1 MQIDW
6 ITVSAQIVN
15 FLVLVWLL
23 KRFLYRPVI
32 DAMDR
37 REQRISDRLNQA
49 QERERDAEEEA
60 EHYRARQHELERERE
75 DILAEARDAA
85 GEEKRQLF
93 DDARDEVDEQRR
105 QWQRQVEQER
115 HEFMEGLRRRATESI
130 QAIARRA
137 LEDLADSE
145 LEERIVQRFIGRLK
159 AADKD
164 TRKALAAGEGAV
176 RIHSSFALDSS
187 VRGRLT
193 RAVHELLG
201 SDVDVDYAHD
211 EALLCGIELR
221 RAERRLSWNL
231 ADYLD
236 QLEQRLDE
244 AFEPLATAKSEDR

>member
-49 QERERDAEEEA
+49 REREREAEEEGA
-60 EHYRARQHELERERE
+60 HYRDKQQALQRERE
-75 DILAEARDAA
+75 DILAGARDEAGAEKKQLLEEARD
-85 GEEKRQLF
+85 G
-93 DDARDEVDEQRR
+93 VDEQRR

-115 HEFMEGLRRRATESI
+115 HDFMEGLRRRAVESI

-137 LEDLADSE
+137 LGDLADSE
-145 LEERIVQRFIGRLK
+145 LEERIVQRFVGRLK
-159 AADKD
+159 SADED
-164 TRKALAAGEGAV
+164 TRHALAAGEGPV
-176 RIHSSFALDSS
+176 RIHSAFALDSS

-193 RAVHELLG
+193 RAVHEVLG
-201 SDVDVDYAHD
+201 DDVDVDYEQDA
-211 EALLCGIELR
+211 ALLCGIELR
-221 RAERRLSWNL
+221 RGERRLSWNL

-236 QLEQRLDE
+236 QLEQRLAE
-244 AFEPLATAKSEDR
+244 AFKPLETTKSED

>member
-32 DAMDR
+32 AAMDR
-37 REQRISDRLNQA
+37 REQRISDRLSQA
-49 QERERDAEEEA
+49 QQRERKAEEASEN
-60 EHYRARQHELERERE
+60 YRARQHELERARE
-75 DILAEARDAA
+75 DLLAEARDEA
-85 GEEKRQLF
+85 GEEKRQLLEQ
-93 DDARDEVDEQRR
+93 ARDEVDEQRR
-105 QWQRQVEQER
+105 QWRRQVEQER
-115 HEFMEGLRRRATESI
+115 QEFMEGLRRRAVESI

-137 LEDLADSE
+137 LGGLADSE
-145 LEERIVQRFIGRLK
+145 LEERIVQRFIGQLK
-159 AADKD
+159 SADKD
-164 TRKALAAGEGAV
+164 TRNALAAGDGPV
-176 RIHSSFALDSS
+176 RIHSGFALDSS

-201 SDVDVDYAHD
+201 GDVDVDYGQD

-221 RAERRLSWNL
+221 RGERRLSWNL

-236 QLEQRLDE
+236 ELEQRLAE
-244 AFEPLATAKSEDR
+244 AFTPLATATSED